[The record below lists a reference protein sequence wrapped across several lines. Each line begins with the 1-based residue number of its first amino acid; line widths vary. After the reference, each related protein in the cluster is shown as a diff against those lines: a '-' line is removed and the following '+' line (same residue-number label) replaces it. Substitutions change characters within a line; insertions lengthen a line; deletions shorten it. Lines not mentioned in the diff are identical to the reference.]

1 MNKKAKEILLGV
13 IACLLLLIYFF
24 TLGNMILS
32 VLKLDPEAG
41 NYIPGINLVWVVNL
55 LNGLVAGVVIGNL
68 ALADS
73 GSTPL
78 SQVKV
83 LSEDYGKRLMQ
94 TIVWIYI
101 VVWLLIGLSSFYVG
115 VIRCPDVSGTLN
127 EIGKSWLGILVG
139 AAYAWFGIKKPV
151 ANNLK
156 S

>member
-24 TLGNMILS
+24 TMGDIILS
-32 VLKLDPEAG
+32 VLKCDPQAG
-41 NYIPGINLVWVVNL
+41 QYNPGANLVWTVNL
-55 LNGLVAGVVIGNL
+55 LGGLVAGVVIGNL
-68 ALADS
+68 ALADR

-101 VVWLLIGLSSFYVG
+101 IVWLLIGSAAFYVG
-115 VIRCPDVSGTLN
+115 VIKYPDISVTLN
-127 EIGKSWLGILVG
+127 EIGKAWLGILVG
-139 AAYAWFGIKKPV
+139 AAYAWFGIK
-151 ANNLK
+151 
-156 S
+156 

>member
-13 IACLLLLIYFF
+13 IACLLLVIYSF
-24 TLGNMILS
+24 TLGDIILS
-32 VLKLDPEAG
+32 VLNWDPEAG
-41 NYIPGINLVWVVNL
+41 NYNPGTNIVWTVNL
-55 LNGLVAGVVIGNL
+55 LGGLVAGVVIGNL

-101 VVWLLIGLSSFYVG
+101 IVWLLIGTGAFYVG
-115 VIRCPDVSGTLN
+115 VMRCPDVSVTLN
-127 EIGKSWLGILVG
+127 ETGKSWLGILVG
-139 AAYAWFGIKKPV
+139 AAYVWFGIKKP
-151 ANNLK
+151 AADG
-156 S
+156 

>member
-1 MNKKAKEILLGV
+1 MNLKAKEILLGV

-24 TLGNMILS
+24 TLGNIILS
-32 VLKLDPEAG
+32 VLKWDSEAG
-41 NYIPGINLVWVVNL
+41 NYIPGVNLVWVVNL
-55 LNGLVAGVVIGNL
+55 LGGLVAGVVIGNM
-68 ALADS
+68 ALADR

-101 VVWLLIGLSSFYVG
+101 VVWLLIGSGAFYVG
-115 VIRCPDVSGTLN
+115 VIMRPDISVTLN

-139 AAYAWFGIKKPV
+139 AAYAWFGIKNPAAKG
-151 ANNLK
+151 
-156 S
+156 

>member
-24 TLGNMILS
+24 TLGDIILT
-32 VLKLDPEAG
+32 VFKWDPAAG
-41 NYIPGINLVWVVNL
+41 TYNPGANLVWTVNL
-55 LNGLVAGVVIGNL
+55 LGGLVAGVVIGNL
-68 ALADS
+68 ALADR

-101 VVWLLIGLSSFYVG
+101 IVWLLIGLAAFYVG
-115 VIRCPDVSGTLN
+115 VLRRPDVSVTLN
-127 EIGKSWLGILVG
+127 EIGKSWIGILVG
-139 AAYAWFGIKKPV
+139 AAYAWFGIKK
-151 ANNLK
+151 AATG
-156 S
+156 

>member
-1 MNKKAKEILLGV
+1 MNLKAKEILLGV

-24 TLGNMILS
+24 TLGNIILS
-32 VLKLDPEAG
+32 VLKWDSEAG
-41 NYIPGINLVWVVNL
+41 NYIPGVNLVWVVNL
-55 LNGLVAGVVIGNL
+55 LGGLVAGVVIGNM
-68 ALADS
+68 ALADR

-101 VVWLLIGLSSFYVG
+101 VVWLLIGSGAFYVG
-115 VIRCPDVSGTLN
+115 VIMRPDISVTLN

-139 AAYAWFGIKKPV
+139 AAYVWFGIKNPAAKG
-151 ANNLK
+151 
-156 S
+156 